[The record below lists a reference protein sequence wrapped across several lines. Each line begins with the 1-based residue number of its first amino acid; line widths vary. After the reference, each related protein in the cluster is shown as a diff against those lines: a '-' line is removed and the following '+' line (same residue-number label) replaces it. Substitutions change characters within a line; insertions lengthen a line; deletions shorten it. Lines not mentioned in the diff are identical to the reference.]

1 MRYEAQFFGPFRVWR
16 DGVPLAELNGG
27 RTGARTLLKWFLLH
41 PEQSVEATRL
51 AALLWPREKSVNCTK
66 KLYVTLHALRRA
78 LEPELTGRQPSRFVS
93 VDQDSHYRFD
103 LCGMWRTDV
112 GEVERLWAMARSAAG
127 RDDTAGEIRACE
139 RLLDHY
145 RQGFLPED
153 VYEDAFAPHR
163 SVQDRGHDA
172 ALRRLLRLYRGAGLN
187 YEALTTAM
195 EILDRDPY
203 AEVAITALVEVH
215 LDQGNSTVALSRL
228 DSFITTAEEELGVEP
243 SSELLRLHEQIRN
256 QSS

>member
-27 RTGARTLLKWFLLH
+27 RASARTLLKWFLLH
-41 PEQSVEATRL
+41 PGQSVEAAQL
-51 AALLWPREKSVNCTK
+51 AALLWPREKSINCTK

-78 LEPELTGRQPSRFVS
+78 LEPELTGRQPSRFIS
-93 VDQDSHYRFD
+93 VDQGSHYRFD
-103 LCGMWRTDV
+103 LCGLWRTDV
-112 GEVERLWAMARSAAG
+112 GDIEKLWTMAE
-127 RDDTAGEIRACE
+127 RDDTAAEIRAYE

-153 VYEDAFAPHR
+153 VYGDTFALHR
-163 SVQDRGHDA
+163 SFQERGHDE
-172 ALRRLLRLYRGAGLN
+172 ALRHLLRLYRSAGLN

-195 EILDRDPY
+195 EILDRDSY
-203 AEVAITALVEVH
+203 AEDAITALVEVH

-243 SSELLRLHEQIRN
+243 SSELLRLHERIRN
-256 QSS
+256 QS